1 MYRHQDSDTTIH
13 SSSAYGILIVIFLP
27 LPPHR
32 ISRHC
37 KSDESTG
44 VENVGGQR
52 DLVARRLHG
61 GRTFEEAVN
70 YAVEENG
77 RTGRVGGFVGKVVC

>member
-1 MYRHQDSDTTIH
+1 M
-13 SSSAYGILIVIFLP
+13 
-27 LPPHR
+27 
-32 ISRHC
+32 
-37 KSDESTG
+37 
-44 VENVGGQR
+44 GGQR